1 MSNPMSIWDVGD
13 DLFEIAWLTMGQ
25 AKCKDIR
32 LLPLAAKKCAEPNP
46 EGFYARCIL
55 KDTVDGHYLLLH
67 RREAMLFIVGE
78 TRVQSEYDDLIPG
91 FLVVKSGV
99 LPFDDGTISER
110 FHFVKYVRDV
120 ANLPLAPF

>member
-1 MSNPMSIWDVGD
+1 MINPMSIWDVGD

-55 KDTVDGHYLLLH
+55 KDTVDGHYLL
-67 RREAMLFIVGE
+67 
-78 TRVQSEYDDLIPG
+78 
-91 FLVVKSGV
+91 VKSGV